1 MFLARIDGT
10 VTSTI
15 KHPTLEGYRL
25 LIGQRLEADGR
36 ASGEPLVL
44 VDLAGSRLGS
54 IVMVTTDNEPLRA
67 VKGNTAPARLVIV
80 GIVDRVAGEAA

>member
-15 KHPTLEGYRL
+15 KHSTLEGYRL
-25 LIGQRLEADGR
+25 LIGQRLEANGSG
-36 ASGEPLVL
+36 SGEPLVL
-44 VDLAGSRLGS
+44 VDLVGARLGS
-54 IVMVTTDNEPLRA
+54 TVMVTTDNEPLRA
-67 VKGNTAPARLVIV
+67 VKGNTAPARLVVV

>member
-15 KHPTLEGYRL
+15 KHSTLEGYRL
-25 LIGQRLEADGR
+25 LVGQRLEADG
-36 ASGEPLVL
+36 SPTGEPLVL
-44 VDLAGSRLGS
+44 VDLVGARRGST
-54 IVMVTTDNEPLRA
+54 VMVTTDNEPLRA

-80 GIVDRVAGEAA
+80 GIVDRIAGEAT

>member
-25 LIGQRLEADGR
+25 LIGQRLEADGKT
-36 ASGEPLVL
+36 SGEPLLL
-44 VDLAGSRLGS
+44 VDLVGSRLGS
-54 IVMVTTDNEPLRA
+54 TVMVTTDNEPLRA
-67 VKGNTAPARLVIV
+67 EKGNTAPARLVIV

>member
-15 KHPTLEGYRL
+15 KHSTLEGYRL
-25 LIGQRLEADGR
+25 LVGQRIEGNGAV
-36 ASGEPLVL
+36 SGEPLIF
-44 VDLAGSRLGS
+44 VDLVGARHGST
-54 IVMVTTDNEPLRA
+54 VMVTTDNEPLRA

-80 GIVDRVAGEAA
+80 GIVDMVAGEAK

>member
-25 LIGQRLEADGR
+25 LIGQRLEADGSG
-36 ASGEPLVL
+36 SGEPLIL
-44 VDLAGSRLGS
+44 VDLAGARLGS
-54 IVMVTTDNEPLRA
+54 TVMVTTDNEPLRA
-67 VKGNTAPARLVIV
+67 AEGNTAPARLVIV

>member
-15 KHPTLEGYRL
+15 KHSTLEGYRL
-25 LIGQRLEADGR
+25 LVGQRLEADGSR
-36 ASGEPLVL
+36 TGEPLVM
-44 VDLAGSRLGS
+44 VDLVGARHGST
-54 IVMVTTDNEPLRA
+54 VMVTTDNEPLRA

-80 GIVDRVAGEAA
+80 GIVDRIAGEAA

>member
-25 LIGQRLEADGR
+25 LIGQRLEASGQT
-36 ASGEPLVL
+36 SGEPMLL
-44 VDLAGSRLGS
+44 VDMVGARRGCTVL
-54 IVMVTTDNEPLRA
+54 VTTDNEPLRA
-67 VKGNTAPARLVIV
+67 AKGNTAPARLIVV
-80 GIVDRVAGEAA
+80 GIVDEVSQ

>member
-15 KHPTLEGYRL
+15 KHSTLEGYRL
-25 LIGQRLEADGR
+25 LVGQRLEADGSR
-36 ASGEPLVL
+36 TGEPLVL
-44 VDLAGSRLGS
+44 VDLVGARRGST
-54 IVMVTTDNEPLRA
+54 VMVTTDNEPLRA

-80 GIVDRVAGEAA
+80 GIVDRVAGEVL

>member
-15 KHPTLEGYRL
+15 KHSTLEGYRL
-25 LIGQRLEADGR
+25 LVGQRLEADGST
-36 ASGEPLVL
+36 AGEPLIF
-44 VDLAGSRLGS
+44 VDLAGARHGS
-54 IVMVTTDNEPLRA
+54 TVMVTTDNEPLRA